1 MSKFQTKTQVLLD
14 ILLADLNED
23 IRLSEQR
30 IEALKRDNDSESLEV
45 EYEFNMISRIEK
57 KNIESL
63 IDLQQNSYSSS
74 PCVVQIGYKDKDKE
88 LRVFDTYESKLL
100 K

>member
-1 MSKFQTKTQVLLD
+1 MNKFQTKTQVLLD